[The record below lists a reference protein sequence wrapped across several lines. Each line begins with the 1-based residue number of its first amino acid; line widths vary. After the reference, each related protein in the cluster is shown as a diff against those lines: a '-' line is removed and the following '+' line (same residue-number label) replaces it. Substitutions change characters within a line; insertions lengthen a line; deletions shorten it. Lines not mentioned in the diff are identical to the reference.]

1 MVKNYQGSPNMA
13 QKKLTQSIIKIVRDY
28 GKIVAKSIPVEQV
41 IIFGSYA
48 KGNIHKDSDID
59 VCVVSSKFGKDLFE
73 ESIVLDRFTD
83 NVDSRIEAHP
93 MTQKLLSNKYDTL
106 ASEIREHG
114 IAISL

>member
-1 MVKNYQGSPNMA
+1 MVKHYSGYFIMA

-28 GKIVAKSIPVEQV
+28 GRVVARSIPVQEV

-48 KGNIHKDSDID
+48 KGITHKDSDID
-59 VCVVSSKFGKDLFE
+59 VCVVSPKFGKDLFE
-73 ESIVLDRFTD
+73 ESIVLDRLTD
-83 NVDSRIEAHP
+83 NIDSRIEPHP
-93 MTQKLLSNKYDTL
+93 MNQRLLSNKYDTL